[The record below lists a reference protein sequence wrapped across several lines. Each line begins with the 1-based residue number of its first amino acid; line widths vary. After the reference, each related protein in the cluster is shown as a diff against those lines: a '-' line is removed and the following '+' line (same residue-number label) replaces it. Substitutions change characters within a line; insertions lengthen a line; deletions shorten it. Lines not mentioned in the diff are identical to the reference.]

1 MHLNGGMVAY
11 ACNLITQEAFAGK
24 LKTERQ
30 PRPHSRILQKGREKA
45 FAI

>member
-1 MHLNGGMVAY
+1 MGVVAY

-24 LKTERQ
+24 LQIERQ
-30 PRPHSRILQKGREKA
+30 PRPHGGILQRGRKKA